1 MLSIFFR
8 FGFAISSAGDV
19 NSDGYEDIVIGNF
32 LIFIITIKCNIISN
46 SIFQIL
52 FLYQIWCGYNM

>member
-1 MLSIFFR
+1 MLLIIFR

-32 LIFIITIKCNIISN
+32 HIFIIKLSN
-46 SIFQIL
+46 VL
-52 FLYQIWCGYNM
+52 